1 MTKEQP
7 KTKKV
12 NDLDAL
18 STLTGSTNYAIPIL
32 DLNDRDED
40 GDPKLK
46 QVPINLLQALFKN
59 ETNLAKVATSGKYSD
74 LKNLPQ
80 LFSGEY
86 ADLSG
91 KPNIPSRTSDL
102 QNDSGFLT
110 QHQDI
115 SGKADISDI
124 VNLISSA
131 HGKFEMKFFEFSQ
144 VDLEHASLGTEWLSF
159 SGDVDFSSSQYMQY
173 IIFGFVHLSGG
184 FEYYYLWGGHDN
196 RPGGGPNFY
205 LKRDDSSG
213 NVTVPWVASPD
224 PKPVI
229 WLGDNKILIYNLPA
243 TAGTTAYIEGFV
255 IGVKA

>member
-1 MTKEQP
+1 MTKS
-7 KTKKV
+7 KKI
-12 NDLDAL
+12 NDLEAL
-18 STLTGSTNYAIPIL
+18 LTLTKSTNYAIPIL
-32 DLNDRDED
+32 DLNDRDAD

-46 QVPINLLQALFKN
+46 QVPINLLQSLFKD
-59 ETNLAKVATSGKYSD
+59 ETNLHKVATTGKYSD
-74 LKNLPQ
+74 LKNLPK
-80 LFSGEY
+80 LFSGNY

-131 HGKFEMKFFEFSQ
+131 RGKFEMKFFKFSE
-144 VDLEHASLGTEWLSF
+144 VDFEHASIGTEWLSF
-159 SGDVDFSSSQYMQY
+159 SGDVNFSQSQYMQY
-173 IIFGFVHLSGG
+173 IIFAFVHLYGG

-196 RPGGGPNFY
+196 VPGGGPSYYF
-205 LKRDDSSG
+205 KRDNSSG

-229 WLGDNKILIYNLPA
+229 WLSDNKILIYNLPA
-243 TAGTTAYIEGFV
+243 TAGAPGYIEGFV

>member
-1 MTKEQP
+1 MTNEQP
-7 KTKKV
+7 KTKKI
-12 NDLDAL
+12 NDLEAL
-18 STLTGSTNYAIPIL
+18 ATLVRSSDYAIPIL
-32 DLNDRDED
+32 DLGDRDAD

-46 QVPINLLQALFKN
+46 QVPINLLQSLFKD
-59 ETNLAKVATSGKYSD
+59 ETNLAKVATSGKYGD

-80 LFSGEY
+80 LFSGNY

-91 KPNIPSRTSDL
+91 KPNIPSRTSQL

-131 HGKFEMKFFEFSQ
+131 RGKFEMKFFEFPG
-144 VDLEHASLGTEWLSF
+144 VDLEHASIGTEWLSF
-159 SGDVDFSSSQYMQY
+159 SGDVDFSRSQYMQY
-173 IIFGFVHLSGG
+173 IIFGFVHLYGG
-184 FEYYYLWGGHDN
+184 FEYYYLWSGHDN
-196 RPGGGPNFY
+196 LPGGGPHFY
-205 LKRDDSSG
+205 FKRDHSSG

-229 WLGDNKILIYNLPA
+229 WLDDNKILIYNLPA
-243 TAGTTAYIEGFV
+243 TAGATAYIEGFV